1 MVIGGK
7 REEIVV
13 SGVGITS
20 SIGIGKSAFTDA
32 LLKGKSNFGTLQRQ
46 GRQLEGN
53 SFLGA
58 EIGELPALPDFPSRF
73 SRTCSFSTLCALNAI
88 NEAWQEAKLMEQDP
102 KRIGLFVG
110 GSNFQARHL
119 MCLQA
124 QATDPSFVNPNYGLS
139 MFDTDLCGVCTEYFG
154 ISGMS
159 CTVGGASASGQQVIL
174 HAINA
179 ITAGQVDTCI
189 VVGAL
194 TDLSYWEL
202 QAFQSLG
209 AMASQGDTMSPH
221 LACRPFDTA
230 TNGFVFGEASGALV
244 IELASTAQRRACLPY
259 VAIKG
264 IETVSDGHRNP
275 DPSFE
280 GECAVI
286 NKLLH
291 NTGLS
296 AAQINYINP
305 HGTGSKVGDAV
316 ELAALAHCGLRHAKI
331 NTTKSITGHGLTAA
345 GMIELIAT
353 ILQMKQGLL
362 HPSLNLENPIDVD
375 FNWVRTFAQNHK
387 VDYAINMSIGFG
399 GVNTALCLQN
409 I

>member
-1 MVIGGK
+1 MVISGK

-13 SGVGITS
+13 SGIGITS
-20 SIGIGKSAFTDA
+20 SVGIGKREFSDA
-32 LLKGKSNFGTLQRQ
+32 LLKGKSNFGMLNRE
-46 GRQLEGN
+46 GRQHEGK
-53 SFLGA
+53 SFVGA
-58 EIGELPALPDFPSRF
+58 EIGQLPELPNFPMRF
-73 SRTCSFSTLCALNAI
+73 ARTCSLSTLCALNAI
-88 NEAWQEAKLMEQDP
+88 NEAWHEAKLADQDP
-102 KRIGLFVG
+102 KRIGLFIG

-119 MCLQA
+119 MTLQA
-124 QATDPSFVNPNYGLS
+124 QASDPSFINPNYGLS
-139 MFDTDLCGVCTEYFG
+139 VFDTDLGGVCTEYFG

-159 CTVGGASASGQQVIL
+159 CTVGGASASGQLVIL

-179 ITAGQVDTCI
+179 ILAGQVDTCI
-189 VVGAL
+189 VLGAL

-209 AMASQGDTMSPH
+209 AMASEGDVEHPH
-221 LACRPFDTA
+221 LACRPFDAA
-230 TNGFVFGEASGALV
+230 TKGFVFGESSGALV
-244 IELASTAQRRACLPY
+244 IERASTAQFRGSLPY
-259 VAIKG
+259 VVIKG

-286 NKLLH
+286 KKLLK

-296 AAQINYINP
+296 ASQINYVNP

-316 ELAALAHCGLRHAKI
+316 ELAALAHCGLRHASI

-353 ILQMKQGLL
+353 ILQMKQGQL
-362 HPSLNLENPIDVD
+362 HPSLNLESPIDED
-375 FNWVRTFAQNHK
+375 FNWVRTQAQNHK